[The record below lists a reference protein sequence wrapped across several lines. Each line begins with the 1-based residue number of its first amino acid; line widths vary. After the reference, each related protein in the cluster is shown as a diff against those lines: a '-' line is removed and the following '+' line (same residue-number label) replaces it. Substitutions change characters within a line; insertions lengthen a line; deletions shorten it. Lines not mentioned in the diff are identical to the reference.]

1 MNYQSLSGYKIG
13 YIHNELNFHS
23 PIDPTNEELMYEF
36 LIKNI
41 QSNLQNLKTKDQ
53 YQQRIVELESNMSS
67 IDQFHMLNVSRM
79 LKDE

>member
-41 QSNLQNLKTKDQ
+41 QSYL
-53 YQQRIVELESNMSS
+53 
-67 IDQFHMLNVSRM
+67 
-79 LKDE
+79 